1 MGFQAGFK
9 ARNRYIPRSTRKEI
23 MRSFAL
29 IALFSFSAQ
38 VHAEEPAVTDMND
51 ELADKLVEKLAN
63 KLVEASFLQNSALYI
78 STLSKPGT
86 LQSSLS
92 TKKAPAQRTSPLHAM
107 PVPWTP

>member
-1 MGFQAGFK
+1 
-9 ARNRYIPRSTRKEI
+9 

-63 KLVEASFLQNSALYI
+63 KLVEKASLD
-78 STLSKPGT
+78 STTLGKPGN

-92 TKKAPAQRTSPLHAM
+92 TKKTSCSKGFACSTFYAGL
-107 PVPWTP
+107 